1 MPLPKLKR
9 LARQTVVLVGASSGI
24 GLSTA
29 RMAARRGANLVLA
42 ARNGEALEKI
52 AAELRGTGARV
63 AWIAAD
69 VADPEQVEAIARLA
83 EDRFGGFDSWC
94 NIAGVFAIGRMED
107 TPIED
112 QRRLFDVLYWGAV
125 HGTLTAAKRLKQ
137 TGGAIVNIGSILS
150 DRAIALQGTYCAAK
164 FAVKGATDAF
174 RMEFAGRGYPISVTL
189 VKPAAIDT
197 PFSEHV
203 KNLTGEP
210 GNRVPPP
217 VYHPRLVARAILH
230 ACEHPVRD
238 LTVGGGGAVMSTLGN
253 LFPGLTH
260 LAMAAFAKPMQT
272 SNDPGDPAR
281 RDNVNEPEE
290 DGAERSSLGLP
301 VRRTSLLL
309 EAQMNPVATAA
320 AALMGAAAA
329 AALALRRPPEP
340 AWKRAARKMANL
352 R

>member
-1 MPLPKLKR
+1 MPVAKLKP
-9 LARQTVVLVGASSGI
+9 LARQTIVLVGASSGI

-42 ARNGEALEKI
+42 ARNGEALAQI
-52 AAELRGTGARV
+52 ADELRATGAKV
-63 AWIAAD
+63 EWIAAD

-83 EDRFGGFDSWC
+83 EEKFGGFDSWC
-94 NIAGVFAIGRMED
+94 NIAGVFAIGHMED
-107 TPIED
+107 TPLED
-112 QRRLFDVLYWGAV
+112 QRRLFDVLYWGVV
-125 HGTLTAAKRLKQ
+125 HGTLAASRRLKA

-174 RMEFAGRGYPISVTL
+174 RMEFAERGYPISVTL

-197 PFSEHV
+197 PYSEHV
-203 KNLTGEP
+203 KNLTDAP
-210 GNRVPPP
+210 GTQVPPP

-253 LFPGLTH
+253 LFPGLTD

-281 RDNVNEPEE
+281 RDNVHQPKE
-290 DGAERSSLGLP
+290 DGEERSSLGLP

-309 EAQMNPVATAA
+309 EAQMNPVATTA